1 MNREVEGSIKLSLI
15 ETEKLISFFV
25 EKELNERKKR
35 GTYSGSFA
43 PVSHYFGYQ
52 GRSGHPSL
60 FDCSLGSTTGFAA
73 GVLIQQGLTGMAVS
87 VRQCT
92 QPASQWRV
100 GGVPIVA
107 LVHAHPKT
115 GFKRTDLVVRSE
127 DLSLTSVQFQTLKA
141 KLRSWKMEDHYV
153 NPGPIQ
159 FYNNVNE
166 DKEIANTLHLM
177 YDKTDDLT
185 E

>member
-87 VRQCT
+87 VR
-92 QPASQWRV
+92 
-100 GGVPIVA
+100 
-107 LVHAHPKT
+107 
-115 GFKRTDLVVRSE
+115 
-127 DLSLTSVQFQTLKA
+127 
-141 KLRSWKMEDHYV
+141 
-153 NPGPIQ
+153 
-159 FYNNVNE
+159 
-166 DKEIANTLHLM
+166 
-177 YDKTDDLT
+177 
-185 E
+185 